1 MPQRLWETDVLAS
14 DPLKARG
21 GVLGKGEGTGE
32 TNATDFKD
40 EGFSLYSESD

>member
-1 MPQRLWETDVLAS
+1 MARGLWETGFPAS
-14 DPLKARG
+14 DPLKARES
-21 GVLGKGEGTGE
+21 VLGKGGGAGE